1 MTDKDVSMTTRVEVT
16 KKYAQ
21 AYHDAAKKQKGHI
34 LDTVVEITG
43 WNRDHARQQLV
54 RRLQQASGRASA
66 TIAVLDRRR
75 TKPRKYS
82 YDALCVLQYIWAIA
96 GGTCG
101 KYLYASMLDWITSL
115 ENSGHLTDGHDRYS
129 LDVRQELLSMSPATI
144 DRYLAV

>member
-1 MTDKDVSMTTRVEVT
+1 MTTRVEVT

-54 RRLQQASGRASA
+54 RRLQQAPGRASA

-101 KYLYASMLDWITSL
+101 KYLH